1 MSFFKKV
8 KGKIQGEIYKL
19 CKAVFES
26 VQRKR
31 LRNDDFSII
40 CSNCVGGI
48 IYHRLGKQFLSPT
61 INLWFHQDEF
71 IKFLLDLKGYLAEE
85 LVFVESQY
93 DHPVALIRDI
103 TVYFSH
109 YKTEEEAEN
118 AWNRRK
124 ARINF
129 DNLYIIMYDRDGI
142 TQEDILK
149 IRDLPCKGRI
159 VLSEHIRDYEGVD
172 YIKTIKAG
180 RGPFG
185 NQFVDADGQGIYT
198 FEKQFDYV
206 EFLNRKL
213 R

>member
-85 LVFVESQY
+85 LVFIESQY
-93 DHPVALIRDI
+93 DYPVAQLRDI
-103 TVYFSH
+103 KVYFAH
-109 YKTEEEAEN
+109 YKTEAEARD

-124 ARINF
+124 ARVNF

-142 TQEDILK
+142 TRDDILK
-149 IRDLPCKGRI
+149 IKDLPCKGRI

-172 YIKTIKAG
+172 YIRTLKPGKHANGALFTDVDW
-180 RGPFG
+180 FG
-185 NQFVDADGQGIYT
+185 FQT
-198 FEKQFDYV
+198 FEKQFDFV
-206 EFLNRKL
+206 KFLNQR
-213 R
+213 